1 MSGGGESSIQPP
13 GITRADRHG
22 GVPVSPRSP
31 LLKPGDPNMQPT
43 RTTPSESFRLQS
55 VAFPNMISGIGAL
68 SGRGNHGK
76 IDGTLGAA
84 GTGRRMTAL
93 RVLVVEDDAIIGEL
107 LAEMLEGMG
116 HDVCAV
122 EGTEADAVA
131 AAARWRPDLM
141 IVDVRLGEGSG
152 VSAVDEIHRAGPI
165 PHVFVSADITRLQA
179 LRPGAAIIQKP
190 YREAD
195 LARVIQRA
203 LDAPAVS

>member
-1 MSGGGESSIQPP
+1 
-13 GITRADRHG
+13 
-22 GVPVSPRSP
+22 
-31 LLKPGDPNMQPT
+31 MQPT
-43 RTTPSESFRLQS
+43 RTALPTNIRLQS
-55 VAFPNMISGIGAL
+55 VEFPKMISGIGAL
-68 SGRGNHGK
+68 SGRGGHSK
-76 IDGTLGAA
+76 IEGPLAGA
-84 GTGRRMTAL
+84 GTGRKMTAL
-93 RVLVVEDDAIIGEL
+93 RVLVVEDDAIIGAL

-152 VSAVDEIHRAGPI
+152 VAAVDEIHRAGPI
-165 PHVFVSADITRLQA
+165 PHVFVSADISRLQA

-195 LARVIQRA
+195 LARVIRRA
-203 LDAPAVS
+203 LDATAVS

>member
-1 MSGGGESSIQPP
+1 
-13 GITRADRHG
+13 
-22 GVPVSPRSP
+22 
-31 LLKPGDPNMQPT
+31 MQPT
-43 RTTPSESFRLQS
+43 RTTLSESIQVPS
-55 VAFPNMISGIGAL
+55 VELPNMITAIGSL
-68 SGRGNHGK
+68 SGRREHSE
-76 IDGTLGAA
+76 IAGTLGRA
-84 GTGRRMTAL
+84 GTGRAMAAL
-93 RVLVVEDDAIIGEL
+93 RVLVVEDDAIIGAL

-141 IVDVRLGEGSG
+141 IVDVRLGDGSG
-152 VSAVDEIHRAGPI
+152 VAAVDEIHRAGPI
-165 PHVFVSADITRLQA
+165 PHVFVSADISRLQA

-195 LARVIQRA
+195 LARVIRRA